1 MQHTPCLVTV
11 IIPVFN
17 SVSTLDRAI
26 DSVLRQTVHDTE
38 VFIVDDGSRDDS
50 LALAREFAATD
61 HRIEVIA
68 LPRNQGKSHAM
79 NMAIAVA
86 RGRWIAVLDADDW
99 YEPDRLAIL
108 VSEAE
113 AFGVPLVAD
122 NQYFHDAAAANRV
135 VRTAFPSRQ
144 VHTFLTRET
153 FIMGADPYAE
163 FNYGM
168 LKPVIRG
175 SFVREHGLAYRENA
189 RLSEDFLYLVE
200 FLAAGGTGLLV
211 SRPLYH
217 WTQPFGSISR
227 QWTTTGAGSWRY
239 DFQSALTANG
249 EVRKLLR
256 QGGDTALV
264 RLLDARA
271 RAFRHLH
278 HISEISRMQAGS
290 AGGLRTAAA
299 IARHPSIWPR
309 LVQRLLRNAWRR
321 KANLKINND
330 IVS

>member
-26 DSVLRQTVHDTE
+26 ESALRQTVHDTE
-38 VFIVDDGSRDDS
+38 VLIVDDGSRDSS

-79 NMAIAVA
+79 NTAIARA

-99 YEPDRLAIL
+99 YEPDRLAVL
-108 VSEAE
+108 VSEGE

-122 NQYFHDAAAANRV
+122 NQYFHDAVANRV

-144 VHTFLTRET
+144 VHTFLTRQT
-153 FIMGADPYAE
+153 FIMGSDPYAE

-217 WTQPFGSISR
+217 WTQSFGSISR
-227 QWTTTGAGSWRY
+227 QWTTTGAGNWRY
-239 DFQSALTANG
+239 DFQSALIANS

-256 QGGDTALV
+256 LRGDTALV
-264 RLLDARA
+264 QLLDARA

-278 HISEISRMQAGS
+278 HMSKISRMQAARVG
-290 AGGLRTAAA
+290 AWRTAGA

-309 LVQRLLRNAWRR
+309 LAQRLLRNAWRR
-321 KANLKINND
+321 NANLKINND
-330 IVS
+330 TVA